1 VRKGEAIAINRLEVA
16 LVKSDAFTSFAP
28 TSLLRRIKLTNGSS
42 DPRWLAAPGRGRELL
57 EVLRDF
63 AIQAKPNEAVVALA
77 LAERIEPRLQR

>member
-1 VRKGEAIAINRLEVA
+1 VREGEAIAIDRLEVA

-28 TSLLRRIKLTNGSS
+28 SPLLKGIKLTNGSS
-42 DPRWLAAPGRGRELL
+42 EPRWLAAPGRGRELL

-63 AIQAKPNEAVVALA
+63 ATQANPNEAVVALA